1 MKVLPL
7 AAVHA
12 LHAPENHPMDSDII
26 LPEFLEWADLCTAD
40 AILAADKEGHLEL
53 LEAGQEG
60 LELGSIDHK

>member
-1 MKVLPL
+1 M
-7 AAVHA
+7 
-12 LHAPENHPMDSDII
+12 ESDII
-26 LPEFLEWADLCTAD
+26 LPEFLEWADLPTAD